1 MDLSVYDGKTVRI
14 KTVWGEIFEGEAVHD
29 SEEYC
34 EHEYGWAEESLN
46 LNHWLFRRSDI
57 ESVELLEGKPRI
69 WMSRRMHFMHLDHP
83 AYGRM
88 EDGLKTLELRLNDP
102 KRREIQVGDI
112 ICFEG
117 VEGEALLLLLDDKG
131 IAASSGSACTSGSL
145 DPSHVLLAIGRVH
158 DVAHGALRLTPGENT
173 TDEEVD
179 YIIQSVKDVV
189 QYLRSFSPV
198 WRDLSN
204 GKIQHIL

>member
-14 KTVWGEIFEGEAVHD
+14 KTVWGEIFEGEAVFD

-34 EHEYGWAEESLN
+34 EAEYGWAEDSLN
-46 LNHWLFRRSDI
+46 LNHWVFRLSDI
-57 ESVELLEGKPRI
+57 TAVEPLEGDPRI

-83 AYGRM
+83 AYDRV

-117 VEGEALLLLLDDKG
+117 VEEDNEYLHMEVKELLPFPSFKELYSALPLSEMGYSPAEEKDASPADMDKYYSPEEQARWG
-131 IAASSGSACTSGSL
+131 
-145 DPSHVLLAIGRVH
+145 VLAIRV
-158 DVAHGALRLTPGENT
+158 AEP
-173 TDEEVD
+173 
-179 YIIQSVKDVV
+179 
-189 QYLRSFSPV
+189 
-198 WRDLSN
+198 
-204 GKIQHIL
+204 

>member
-1 MDLSVYDGKTVRI
+1 MELSAYDGKTVRI
-14 KTVWGEIFEGEAVHD
+14 KPVWGEIFEGEAVHD

-46 LNHWLFRRSDI
+46 LNHWLFRSSDI
-57 ESVELLEGKPRI
+57 ESVEQIEGEPRI

-83 AYGRM
+83 AYDRV

-117 VEGEALLLLLDDKG
+117 FEEDNEYLHMEVKELLPFPSFRELYAALPLSEMGYLPEEEKDASPADMDKYYTPEEQARWG
-131 IAASSGSACTSGSL
+131 
-145 DPSHVLLAIGRVH
+145 VLAIRV
-158 DVAHGALRLTPGENT
+158 AEP
-173 TDEEVD
+173 
-179 YIIQSVKDVV
+179 
-189 QYLRSFSPV
+189 
-198 WRDLSN
+198 
-204 GKIQHIL
+204 

>member
-57 ESVELLEGKPRI
+57 ESVERIEGEPRI

-117 VEGEALLLLLDDKG
+117 FEEDNEYLHMEVKELLPFPSFKELYAALPLSEMGYSPEEEKDASPADMDKYYTPEQQARWG
-131 IAASSGSACTSGSL
+131 
-145 DPSHVLLAIGRVH
+145 VLAIRVA
-158 DVAHGALRLTPGENT
+158 DPYAPYE
-173 TDEEVD
+173 D
-179 YIIQSVKDVV
+179 
-189 QYLRSFSPV
+189 
-198 WRDLSN
+198 
-204 GKIQHIL
+204 